1 MTLCIHMEVV
11 NQVFSQEQLKQ
22 QQCHN
27 LLSVHS
33 VSVVFGLNARLN
45 YTVCE
50 MCFEDLCLKGATSV
64 FGCKLSSFHSFL
76 TISHK
81 LQVLLCVCVCIYV
94 WHMHENVQS
103 CWLHPFQCK
112 HHSCLWKVL
121 VCVAAVAVC
130 TTGLETCVK
139 FSSCRFSVEL

>member
-64 FGCKLSSFHSFL
+64 FGCKSSSFHSFL
-76 TISHK
+76 TISHE
-81 LQVLLCVCVCIYV
+81 LQVLLCVCACVFMCDTCMRMYNHVC
-94 WHMHENVQS
+94 
-103 CWLHPFQCK
+103 CT
-112 HHSCLWKVL
+112 HSHANIIH
-121 VCVAAVAVC
+121 VC
-130 TTGLETCVK
+130 E
-139 FSSCRFSVEL
+139 RY